1 MEMET
6 LPGRPVVTGNILQST
21 SRPSAEALTH
31 KAALGARAAPSLKQ
45 KVSADEKGEK
55 EKEEEEGEEDETDT
69 LEGWR
74 LEVGWCL

>member
-45 KVSADEKGEK
+45 KVSADEKGGDG
-55 EKEEEEGEEDETDT
+55 EEEEEEDETDT

>member
-6 LPGRPVVTGNILQST
+6 LPGRPVVAGNILQST

-45 KVSADEKGEK
+45 KVSADEKGVGRGGGG
-55 EKEEEEGEEDETDT
+55 EG
-69 LEGWR
+69 
-74 LEVGWCL
+74 VGGG